1 MALTQAGLPAAFRKS
16 AVQFGVAESDFL
28 FLSHLGIST
37 YEQFALRIPSNE
49 TFEDFMKDDVCPSAA
64 YQDPDRGLIIFDR
77 QPQVKW
83 RDFRLTEDAASL
95 RKLWMLSREMCRAE
109 VEKLASGDDGN
120 RVRVKLGSHVA
131 MEEAAQVKGMPRP
144 TSDAERPALRC
155 LNLVAKSFLGPSAS
169 FEHLSWESYL
179 TLEEEG
185 RLVRAGLM
193 PKTKGELILT
203 KDSKEKVSLSER
215 DKEDPL
221 VEPVSDLETMRR
233 RLEIRARALA
243 MMEVAPYGSYRGLHD
258 RYYGKLLAQVPEGMR
273 QPTVQEVRRFDR
285 ALHQELLRWL
295 SRDVGTLEAG
305 LQYYLDDDGASLWRL
320 LDPVIKSLPDQGVEK
335 TLKGRKRKGEERDD
349 EPGRSGEK
357 TPLER
362 KHQSGGV
369 KLKQCLVCKKRHAP
383 LCPLPENFRKN
394 KRAET
399 RAKKAE
405 AKAKPAPEAE
415 RRP

>member
-1 MALTQAGLPAAFRKS
+1 
-16 AVQFGVAESDFL
+16 
-28 FLSHLGIST
+28 
-37 YEQFALRIPSNE
+37 
-49 TFEDFMKDDVCPSAA
+49 
-64 YQDPDRGLIIFDR
+64 
-77 QPQVKW
+77 
-83 RDFRLTEDAASL
+83 
-95 RKLWMLSREMCRAE
+95 
-109 VEKLASGDDGN
+109 
-120 RVRVKLGSHVA
+120 
-131 MEEAAQVKGMPRP
+131 
-144 TSDAERPALRC
+144 
-155 LNLVAKSFLGPSAS
+155 
-169 FEHLSWESYL
+169 
-179 TLEEEG
+179 
-185 RLVRAGLM
+185 
-193 PKTKGELILT
+193 
-203 KDSKEKVSLSER
+203 
-215 DKEDPL
+215 
-221 VEPVSDLETMRR
+221 MRR

-305 LQYYLDDDGASLWRL
+305 LQYYLDGDGASLWRL

-362 KHQSGGV
+362 KHQPGGV

>member
-1 MALTQAGLPAAFRKS
+1 MTACKAAALWPAAPEEWCLMALTQAGLPAAFRKS

-144 TSDAERPALRC
+144 TSDAERPALHC

-221 VEPVSDLETMRR
+221 VEPVSDLETM
-233 RLEIRARALA
+233 
-243 MMEVAPYGSYRGLHD
+243 
-258 RYYGKLLAQVPEGMR
+258 
-273 QPTVQEVRRFDR
+273 
-285 ALHQELLRWL
+285 
-295 SRDVGTLEAG
+295 
-305 LQYYLDDDGASLWRL
+305 
-320 LDPVIKSLPDQGVEK
+320 
-335 TLKGRKRKGEERDD
+335 
-349 EPGRSGEK
+349 
-357 TPLER
+357 
-362 KHQSGGV
+362 
-369 KLKQCLVCKKRHAP
+369 
-383 LCPLPENFRKN
+383 
-394 KRAET
+394 
-399 RAKKAE
+399 
-405 AKAKPAPEAE
+405 
-415 RRP
+415 